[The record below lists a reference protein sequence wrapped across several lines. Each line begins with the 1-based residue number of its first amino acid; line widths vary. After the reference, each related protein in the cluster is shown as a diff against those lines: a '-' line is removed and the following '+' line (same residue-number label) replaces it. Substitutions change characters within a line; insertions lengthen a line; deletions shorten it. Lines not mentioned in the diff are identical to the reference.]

1 MSGIDSFLLASLD
14 EVDSMLG
21 TVSMTVSGQTFAVVI
36 DDVTKS
42 TMGDDVGLTAEYDVI
57 ACAQPAHVSNPKSL
71 VNKRCTLDGSEYRI
85 NQVRVGTIA
94 IHFILTDIN
103 K

>member
-1 MSGIDSFLLASLD
+1 MSGIDSFLLSALD
-14 EVDSMLG
+14 EVDAVLG
-21 TVSMTVSGQTFAVVI
+21 TVTMTVSGQSFAVVI

-42 TMGDDVGLTAEYDVI
+42 TSGDDVGLTAEYDVI
-57 ACAQPAHVSNPKSL
+57 ACAQPADVTNPKSL
-71 VNKRCTLDGSEYRI
+71 INLRCTVDGAAYRI
-85 NQVRVGTIA
+85 SQVRVGTVA

>member
-21 TVSMTVSGQTFAVVI
+21 TVVMTVSGQTFSVVI

-42 TMGDDVGLTAEYDVI
+42 TIGDDVGLTAEFDVI
-57 ACAQPAHVSNPKSL
+57 ACAQPSDVSNPKSL
-71 VNKRCTLDGSEYRI
+71 VNKRCTVDGSQYRI
-85 NQVRVGTIA
+85 NQVRAGTIA
-94 IHFILTDIN
+94 VHFILTDIN

>member
-1 MSGIDSFLLASLD
+1 MSGIDSFLLGALD

-21 TVSMTVSGQTFAVVI
+21 TVIMTVSDQTFSVVI

-42 TMGDDVGLTAEYDVI
+42 TSGDNIGLTAEYDVI
-57 ACAQPAHVSNPKSL
+57 ACAQPADVTNPKSL

-94 IHFILTDIN
+94 VHFILTDIN

>member
-1 MSGIDSFLLASLD
+1 
-14 EVDSMLG
+14 MLG
-21 TVSMTVSGQTFAVVI
+21 TVIMTVSDQTFSVVI

-42 TMGDDVGLTAEYDVI
+42 TSGDNIGLTAEYDVI
-57 ACAQPAHVSNPKSL
+57 ACAQPADVTNPKSL

-94 IHFILTDIN
+94 VHFILTDIN

>member
-1 MSGIDSFLLASLD
+1 MSGIDSFLLSALD
-14 EVDSMLG
+14 EVDAMLG
-21 TVSMTVSGQTFAVVI
+21 TVTMTVSGQTFAVVI

-42 TMGDDVGLTAEYDVI
+42 TIGDDVGLTAEYDVI
-57 ACAQPAHVSNPKSL
+57 ACAQPADVTNPKSL
-71 VNKRCTLDGSEYRI
+71 VNKRCTLDGSDYRI

-94 IHFILTDIN
+94 VHFILTDIN

>member
-1 MSGIDSFLLASLD
+1 MSGIDSFLLGALD

-21 TVSMTVSGQTFAVVI
+21 TVSMTVSEQTFSVVI

-42 TMGDDVGLTAEYDVI
+42 TSGDDVGLTAEYDVI
-57 ACAQPAHVSNPKSL
+57 ACAQPSDVTNPKSL

-94 IHFILTDIN
+94 LHFILTDIN

>member
-57 ACAQPAHVSNPKSL
+57 ACAQPADVTNPKSL

>member
-1 MSGIDSFLLASLD
+1 MSGIDSFLLGALD
-14 EVDSMLG
+14 EVDLMLG

-42 TMGDDVGLTAEYDVI
+42 TIGDDVGLTAEFDVI
-57 ACAQPAHVSNPKSL
+57 ACAQPADVTNPKNL
-71 VNKRCTLDGSEYRI
+71 VNKRCTVDGSEYRI

-94 IHFILTDIN
+94 VHFILTDIN

>member
-1 MSGIDSFLLASLD
+1 MTGIDSFLLSALD
-14 EVDSMLG
+14 EVDAMLG
-21 TVSMTVSGQTFAVVI
+21 TVTMTVSDQTFSVVI

-42 TMGDDVGLTAEYDVI
+42 TTGDDVGLTAEYDVI
-57 ACAQPAHVSNPKSL
+57 ACAQPADVTNPKSL
-71 VNKRCTLDGSEYRI
+71 VNKRCTLDGSTYRI
-85 NQVRVGTIA
+85 NQVRVGTVA

>member
-1 MSGIDSFLLASLD
+1 MSGIDSFLLGALD

-21 TVSMTVSGQTFAVVI
+21 TVSMTVSEQTFSVVI

-42 TMGDDVGLTAEYDVI
+42 TSGDDVGLTAEYDVI
-57 ACAQPAHVSNPKSL
+57 ACAQPADVTNPKSL
-71 VNKRCTLDGSEYRI
+71 VNKRCTLDGAEYRI

-94 IHFILTDIN
+94 VHFILTDIN

>member
-1 MSGIDSFLLASLD
+1 MSGIDSFLLGALD
-14 EVDSMLG
+14 EVDAMLG
-21 TVSMTVSGQTFAVVI
+21 TVLMTVSGQSFKVVI

-42 TMGDDVGLTAEYDVI
+42 TTGDDVGLTAEYDVI
-57 ACAQPAHVSNPKSL
+57 ACAQPADVTNPKSL
-71 VNKRCTLDGSEYRI
+71 VNKRCTLDGATYRI
-85 NQVRVGTIA
+85 NQVKVGTIA

>member
-1 MSGIDSFLLASLD
+1 MSGIDSFLLSSLD
-14 EVDSMLG
+14 EVDSLLG
-21 TVSMTVSGQTFAVVI
+21 TVIMTVSGQTFSVVI

-42 TMGDDVGLTAEYDVI
+42 TSGDDVGLTAEYDVI
-57 ACAQPAHVSNPKSL
+57 ACAQPSDVSNPKAL
-71 VNKRCTLDGSEYRI
+71 VNKRCTLDGSTYRI

-94 IHFILTDIN
+94 VYFILTDIN

>member
-1 MSGIDSFLLASLD
+1 MSGIDSFLLNSLD
-14 EVDSMLG
+14 EIDSILG
-21 TVSMTVSGQTFAVVI
+21 TVTMTVSNQSFNVVI

-42 TMGDDVGLTAEYDVI
+42 TMGDDVGLSAEYDVI
-57 ACAQPAHVSNPKSL
+57 ACAQPSDVTDPKSL
-71 VNKRCTLDGSEYRI
+71 VNKRCTLDGSPYRI

-94 IHFILTDIN
+94 VHFILTDIN

>member
-1 MSGIDSFLLASLD
+1 MAGIDSFLLGALD

-21 TVSMTVSGQTFAVVI
+21 TVSMTVDGQTFSVVI

-42 TMGDDVGLTAEYDVI
+42 TQGDDVGLAAEFSLI
-57 ACAQPAHVSNPKSL
+57 ACAQPADVTSPKL
-71 VNKRCTLDGSEYRI
+71 LINKRCTVDGSEYRI

>member
-1 MSGIDSFLLASLD
+1 MSGIDSFLLSALD
-14 EVDSMLG
+14 EVDAMLG
-21 TVSMTVSGQTFAVVI
+21 TVTMTVSGQTFKVVI

-42 TMGDDVGLTAEYDVI
+42 TIGDDVGLTAEYDVI
-57 ACAQPAHVSNPKSL
+57 ACAQPADVTNPKSL
-71 VNKRCTLDGSEYRI
+71 VNKRCTLDGSDYRI

-94 IHFILTDIN
+94 VHFILTDIN

>member
-57 ACAQPAHVSNPKSL
+57 ACAQPADVSNPKSL